1 MASSHH
7 HDLANMVWPLSPE
20 SLRLGAERTQQRM
33 LTTEA
38 ANEFARLWV
47 EAWNAHDL
55 ESTLAHY
62 SEDIVFS
69 SPFVKKIG
77 VDPSGSLSGRDALRA
92 YFEAGLAKFPSL
104 HFHLRF
110 VLVGI
115 DTVTLV
121 YDSVNGLL
129 SAETMALNPAGKVTR
144 VWAQYDRLP

>member
-1 MASSHH
+1 
-7 HDLANMVWPLSPE
+7 
-20 SLRLGAERTQQRM
+20 M

-47 EAWNAHDL
+47 EAWNAHDR
-55 ESTLAHY
+55 ESILAHY

-129 SAETMALNPAGKVTR
+129 SAFRGVKFLGVARSYNQKPIETSFRCIQIT
-144 VWAQYDRLP
+144 